1 MDKIIINGKEFE
13 SFAEAHKTGM
23 YSYEDLGGVERF
35 DDEADVFIVEF
46 PDGSWCIHF
55 NIKGLKKWTKNI

>member
-13 SFAEAHKTGM
+13 SFAEAHKAGVH
-23 YSYEDLGGVERF
+23 SYEDLWGVERY
-35 DDEADVFIVEF
+35 DEEADVFMVEL
-46 PDGSWCIHF
+46 PDGYWCIHF

>member
-13 SFAEAHKTGM
+13 SLAEAHKTGM

-35 DDEADVFIVEF
+35 DDEADVFY
-46 PDGSWCIHF
+46 S
-55 NIKGLKKWTKNI
+55 